1 MSMVYPFIYSFP
13 MNYGFDVS
21 LDSGS
26 KFIAA
31 YAIGEVTIGSA
42 TGYLMVYLHEA
53 SVFIYPL
60 MAAFMLRE
68 TYKFILYTLQKDSI
82 ENEE

>member
-13 MNYGFDVS
+13 MSYGFDVS

-42 TGYLMVYLHEA
+42 TGYLMVYVHEA
-53 SVFIYPL
+53 LVFIYPL
-60 MAAFMLRE
+60 MAAFILRE
-68 TYKFILYTLQKDSI
+68 TYKYIL
-82 ENEE
+82 